1 MLVYGTDYVILGET
15 LAVICIRKGNAMS
28 LFGKILSKLG
38 FDKPK
43 EEAAPKK
50 KPAVERS
57 HADYAAERAERL
69 KRIRDVR
76 ASKEIPLVDV
86 VAKLEKMAA
95 EKPMKLNW
103 KVSIADLLFL
113 LDLDNSYEARKEL
126 AVELGCPAEKMGDS
140 AQMNTWLHKTVLE
153 KIAENGGNIPMELL
167 D

>member
-1 MLVYGTDYVILGET
+1 M
-15 LAVICIRKGNAMS
+15 N
-28 LFGKILSKLG
+28 LFSKILSKLG
-38 FDKPK
+38 FDKAK
-43 EEAAPKK
+43 VDAASK
-50 KPAVERS
+50 KPVVQKT
-57 HADYAAERAERL
+57 HAEYAADRAERL
-69 KRIRDVR
+69 QRIRDVR

-86 VAKLEKMAA
+86 LAKLEKMAA

-113 LDLDNSYEARKEL
+113 LDLGNSFEARKEL
-126 AVELGCPAEKMGDS
+126 AIELGCPAEMMADS

>member
-1 MLVYGTDYVILGET
+1 
-15 LAVICIRKGNAMS
+15 MS
-28 LFGKILSKLG
+28 LFSKILSKLG

-50 KPAVERS
+50 APAVQKS

-69 KRIRDVR
+69 QRIRAAR

-126 AVELGCPAEKMGDS
+126 AIELGCPAEKMGDS
-140 AQMNTWLHKTVLE
+140 AQMNTWLHTTVLE

>member
-1 MLVYGTDYVILGET
+1 MVYRTDHDILRVILEAT
-15 LAVICIRKGNAMS
+15 HSRKGYAMS

-43 EEAAPKK
+43 VEATPKK
-50 KPAVERS
+50 KPAAQRS
-57 HADYAAERAERL
+57 HADYAADRAERL
-69 KRIRDVR
+69 KRIRATR

-86 VAKLEKMAA
+86 VEKLEKMAA

-126 AVELGCPAEKMGDS
+126 AIELECPAEKMGDS
-140 AQMNTWLHKTVLE
+140 AQMNTWLHTTVLE